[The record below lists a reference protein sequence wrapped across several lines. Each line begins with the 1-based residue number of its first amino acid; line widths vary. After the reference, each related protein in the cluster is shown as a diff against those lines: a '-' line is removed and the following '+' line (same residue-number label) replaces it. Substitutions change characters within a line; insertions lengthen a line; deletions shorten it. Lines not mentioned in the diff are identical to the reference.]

1 MDDALAVTNLV
12 YFGTVMIGGV
22 LVAFL
27 AVATTI
33 TLIICGA
40 GQGVASLVSAI
51 LRALR
56 RQEQPAAPA
65 EAARTENTRTEYTRQ
80 AIVAK
85 ADAIL
90 AARRAAADAK
100 SDTPKTEPA
109 TPAAMKPAGGRGR
122 RACPCKARRRRRRT
136 HPAGTCRPPA
146 RPAHRHP
153 AGSRRRPRELTPSRI
168 PARNHSQREG
178 PEALSLGA
186 FSLAPA
192 RYRCAAGAG
201 VAPSG
206 PGRLVFRTRR
216 RRAFP
221 AGGPLGYLPL

>member
-56 RQEQPAAPA
+56 RQEQPAAPV
-65 EAARTENTRTEYTRQ
+65 AARSENTRTEYTRQ

-109 TPAAMKPAGGRGR
+109 TPAAMKPA
-122 RACPCKARRRRRRT
+122 AAKAGE
-136 HPAGTCRPPA
+136 PAPA
-146 RPAHRHP
+146 KPAAVVAHTRPAPAAHRP
-153 AGSRRRPRELTPSRI
+153 
-168 PARNHSQREG
+168 G
-178 PEALSLGA
+178 PHTGTLPV
-186 FSLAPA
+186 LA
-192 RYRCAAGAG
+192 
-201 VAPSG
+201 V
-206 PGRLVFRTRR
+206 GR
-216 RRAFP
+216 AS
-221 AGGPLGYLPL
+221 